1 MNSICTAAEIAT
13 SNPEACPA
21 YDAHTA
27 ADWLAERGYDSAP
40 VLKDDRPVGYVT
52 RDATEDASSDE
63 SVTEIMEPLT
73 VDVIIANNTPV
84 DEVLGSLYDR
94 PFYYLADRSNVTG
107 ILTRADLNTEPVY
120 QHLYIKLSR
129 LEQTLREVISEHVP
143 DWRDTA
149 PIHPEKLDNID
160 GRLAEAKEAGVAL
173 GPIHYTQFS
182 TLVKIIGDSEIAS
195 QAIGFDAGHRAKS
208 RLDAI
213 TTLRNDIAH
222 SNQIIQNTDRG
233 LGEAGRT
240 ITDLLEQYRL
250 IEGVRSTHK
259 E

>member
-1 MNSICTAAEIAT
+1 MDNICTATEIAT
-13 SNPEACPA
+13 SNPEVCSVH
-21 YDAHTA
+21 DAHTA

-52 RDATEDASSDE
+52 RDAAEDAPSDE
-63 SVTEIMEPLT
+63 SVTDIMEPLT

-84 DEVLGSLYDR
+84 DAVLESLYNR
-94 PFYYLADRSNVTG
+94 PFYYLADRSSVTG

-120 QHLYIKLSR
+120 QHLYIKVSR
-129 LEQTLREVISEHVP
+129 LEQTLRKVISEHVP

-160 GRLAEAKEAGVAL
+160 HRLSEAKEAGVAL

-182 TLVKIIGDSEIAS
+182 TLVEIISDSEIAS
-195 QAIGFDAGHRAKS
+195 QAVGFDARHQAKS
-208 RLDAI
+208 QLNAI
-213 TTLRNDIAH
+213 TNLRNDVAH

-250 IEGVRSTHK
+250 IERVRSTYK